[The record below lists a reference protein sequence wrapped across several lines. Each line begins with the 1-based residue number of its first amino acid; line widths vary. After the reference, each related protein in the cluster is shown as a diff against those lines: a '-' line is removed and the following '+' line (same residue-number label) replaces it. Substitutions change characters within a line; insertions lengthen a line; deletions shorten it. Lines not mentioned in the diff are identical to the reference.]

1 MRIYNLVFDTVHTFR
16 LTPFRFLK
24 HSVMFN
30 FSVCWAAFLSIIFG
44 IICMCGNPR
53 ITDTLSYEMTVFYGC
68 TITAVIFMCAV
79 FIMTFLVC
87 CLKELSPLLQF
98 VLTVLAGLA
107 FILYIPALVFLTRDN
122 CCTATYSQ
130 PRSAWLF
137 GAMLAALFAFVKAIF
152 SQVWK
157 SRKSEE

>member
-16 LTPFRFLK
+16 FTPFRSLQR
-24 HSVMFN
+24 SVMLIAN
-30 FSVCWAAFLSIIFG
+30 VCWVAALSIIFG
-44 IICMCGNPR
+44 VISMCGNPR

-87 CLKELSPLLQF
+87 CLKELSPLFLF

-122 CCTATYSQ
+122 CCAASYSQ
-130 PRSAWLF
+130 PRPAWLF
-137 GAMLAALFAFVKAIF
+137 GALLAALFAFVEAIF
-152 SQVWK
+152 SQACK
-157 SRKSEE
+157 SGKSEE